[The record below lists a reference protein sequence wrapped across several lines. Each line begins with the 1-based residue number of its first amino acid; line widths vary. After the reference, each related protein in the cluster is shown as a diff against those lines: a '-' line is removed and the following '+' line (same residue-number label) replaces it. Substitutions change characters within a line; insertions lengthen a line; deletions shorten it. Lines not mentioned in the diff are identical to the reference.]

1 MAEFVPR
8 LFSPIILSYLP
19 MTVFQETVRGIP
31 CDVWTVF
38 DDDFYIPG
46 YGIAK
51 TRHRLY
57 FMSKD
62 FTRTLVGEVPHMIPV
77 QRVVYLMEFG
87 RPGGIF
93 GAQSP
98 RVIFNYFDFT
108 VPLVPTLYDFSI
120 SQCIPKGKIE
130 ARESIQF
137 RFPGTSAPCDLNTSS
152 PVPSQCLEENH
163 AGNNSAVVATFRPIV
178 NRSY

>member
-1 MAEFVPR
+1 M
-8 LFSPIILSYLP
+8 
-19 MTVFQETVRGIP
+19 
-31 CDVWTVF
+31 WTVF

-57 FMSKD
+57 FMTKE

-87 RPGGIF
+87 RPGGMF
-93 GAQSP
+93 GTQQP

-108 VPLVPTLYDFSI
+108 VPVVPTLYDLSI

-137 RFPGTSAPCDLNTSS
+137 RFPGNFSGMRAEHFIPQFRRSALKKIMQVKIKHMYRMIRIT
-152 PVPSQCLEENH
+152 PSFESKLLRAE
-163 AGNNSAVVATFRPIV
+163 
-178 NRSY
+178 